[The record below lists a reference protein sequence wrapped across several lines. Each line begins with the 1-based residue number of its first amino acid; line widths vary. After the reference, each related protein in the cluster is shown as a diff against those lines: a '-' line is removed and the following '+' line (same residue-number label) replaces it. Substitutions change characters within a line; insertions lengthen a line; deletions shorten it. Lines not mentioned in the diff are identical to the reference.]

1 MGGGVAWTPSRVG
14 AFVLFCPLHL
24 NSTDPPFVEPREAPF
39 NLTVTNSGEK
49 RMPFRCLSRGRDA
62 LTF

>member
-1 MGGGVAWTPSRVG
+1 MGGVAWTPSRVG

-39 NLTVTNSGEK
+39 NLTVTNSEKKGCRSGACPGEGT
-49 RMPFRCLSRGRDA
+49 R
-62 LTF
+62 